1 MRDVI
6 CIAYKRSRNPQI
18 ITEEST
24 IPMFHPS
31 RYTDIFIALLI
42 AAAVSML
49 PSLALSQDG
58 IAEMLSHPRLHQ
70 DNGRVD
76 PLPFHAEVSK
86 LKGLRIGRDVHLEW
100 LTLRETRNRGFEV
113 QRASSD
119 SRGWRQVGFMQGGG
133 DGAFERKYDFRD
145 ANVPPEDLRY
155 MLRIVGD
162 DGLVQYSQIIS
173 VPVSGTLRSFIVG
186 AEQEFS
192 PLPIARVELT
202 RDETVSLQLA
212 DYRGNVIERVASN
225 RQLASGKHEF
235 TLDFSK
241 LPSGEYEIILH
252 TSEGRYKRMYEH
264 RK

>member
-1 MRDVI
+1 MRGVI
-6 CIAYKRSRNPQI
+6 CIAYKRSRNPTI
-18 ITEEST
+18 HTEKST
-24 IPMFHPS
+24 ITMFHPS

-58 IAEMLSHPRLHQ
+58 IAELLARPQLRQ
-70 DNGRVD
+70 DAGSVD

-100 LTLRETRNRGFEV
+100 LTLRESRNRGFEV

-119 SRGWRQVGFMQGGG
+119 SRGWRQVGFVQSGG
-133 DGAFERKYDFRD
+133 DGAFERNYRFHD

-162 DGLVQYSQIIS
+162 DGLIQYSQIIT
-173 VPVSGTLRSFIVG
+173 VPVSGTLRSFVVG
-186 AEQEFS
+186 AEQDFS
-192 PLPIARVELT
+192 PLPVARVELT

-212 DYRGNVIERVASN
+212 DYRGNVIERVAN
-225 RQLASGKHEF
+225 NTPLASGRHEF

-241 LPSGEYEIILH
+241 LPAGNYEIILH
-252 TSEGRYKRMYEH
+252 TSEGRYRRTYEH